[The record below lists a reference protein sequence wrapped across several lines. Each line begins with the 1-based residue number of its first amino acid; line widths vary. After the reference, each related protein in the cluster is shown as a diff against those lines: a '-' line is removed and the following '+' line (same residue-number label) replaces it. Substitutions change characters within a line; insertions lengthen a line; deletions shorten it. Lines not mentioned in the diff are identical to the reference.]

1 MTSAPWNRRRVRH
14 VLPGMPTFARP
25 AVLLLTAALLLT
37 SACAN
42 TDDAAQPA
50 APGASVP
57 PGALVLR
64 VDYTGGFVAPATVAT
79 RLPMISVYADGRV
92 ITEGPVT
99 LQYPG
104 NALPNVLLR
113 QIEPAAVE
121 QLVERARSA
130 GVRNGADL
138 GRPGITDVP
147 TTRFTLLTEEG
158 LQTTEAYA
166 LSEAA
171 GADTGLT
178 EGQVR
183 DRLLLTELIT
193 ALQDL
198 PATLGADRAGDEV
211 AYRPAEIAAVAGP
224 WQPDE
229 TVRDAP
235 EIAWP
240 GPELP
245 GTSLG
250 DGLDLGCVTATG
262 QAAADVLTAAATAT
276 AITPWTS
283 AGKKWTVHLRPL
295 LPDEHTC
302 ADLTARS

>member
-1 MTSAPWNRRRVRH
+1 MLTH
-14 VLPGMPTFARP
+14 ARP
-25 AVLLLTAALLLT
+25 AALLLTAALLFT
-37 SACAN
+37 AACAN
-42 TDDAAQPA
+42 AGGAGEPA
-50 APGASVP
+50 APAPSAAP
-57 PGALVLR
+57 PGTLVLR
-64 VDYTGGFVAPATVAT
+64 VDYTGGFVTPATVAT

-104 NALPNVLLR
+104 KALPNVLVR
-113 QIEPAAVE
+113 QIAPEDVT

-130 GVRNGADL
+130 GVQNGVDL
-138 GRPGITDVP
+138 GRPGVTDVP

-158 LQTTEAYA
+158 LQVTEAYA

-178 EGQVR
+178 AEQVR
-183 DRLLLTELIT
+183 DRQLLTELIT

-198 PATLGADRAGDEV
+198 PATLGAGRAGTE
-211 AYRPAEIAAVAGP
+211 APYRPTEIAAVAGP
-224 WQPDE
+224 WQADG
-229 TVRDAP
+229 TIKDQP
-235 EIAWP
+235 EVAWP

-262 QAAADVLTAAATAT
+262 QAAADVLTAAANAT

-283 AGKKWTVHLRPL
+283 AGKTWTVHLRPL

-302 ADLTARS
+302 ADLTGMS